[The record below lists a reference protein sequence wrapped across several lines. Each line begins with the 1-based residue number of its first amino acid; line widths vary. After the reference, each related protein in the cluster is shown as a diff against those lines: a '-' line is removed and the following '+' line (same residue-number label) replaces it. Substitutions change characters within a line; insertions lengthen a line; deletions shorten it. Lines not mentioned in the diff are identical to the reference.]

1 MGVEHYGEQRHLG
14 RGYLMTA
21 HGFTSDI
28 ARPIW
33 TGRLTLELRN
43 GRNWAVGDLEL
54 DVRLDTIRMSREG
67 RELTVVDRD
76 YLRSWLSMAE
86 PDPYQ
91 VEDTVWS
98 AELDRTYV
106 TSGTAAFWV
115 TPESLSLLVQVI

>member
-1 MGVEHYGEQRHLG
+1 
-14 RGYLMTA
+14 MTA
-21 HGFTSDI
+21 HGFTPDT

-33 TGRLTLELRN
+33 TGRLTLELRD
-43 GRNWAVGDLEL
+43 GRDWAPGDLEL
-54 DVRLDTIRMSREG
+54 DVRLDTVRMWRDG

-76 YLRSWLSMAE
+76 YLRSWLTTSE

-91 VEDTVWS
+91 VEDTIWS

-106 TSGTAAFWV
+106 TSGETAFWV